1 MREWIGYYENVLPD
15 EISDSIM
22 NIKEGWKPS
31 TYSNHKGNIG
41 LEKSKE
47 RVIMDELDVSWK

>member
-31 TYSNHKGNIG
+31 TYSNHGGSIG
-41 LEKSKE
+41 IEKS
-47 RVIMDELDVSWK
+47 